1 VPNSV
6 VEIAAAQGKTP
17 PRGSTSSGVLPVPER
32 KKLVLRRPKRKAPQ
46 VVQEEEED
54 DEATEDGLITKRNR
68 VATSSPPALPT
79 PTPPSPPAPLQPV
92 QATPLAAAP
101 PVVESSDPNFIENPP
116 SASTPFVSVGE
127 GPPSTTSIAG
137 AALGED
143 EGAQISPILITES
156 PTSPPRL
163 EAPLALQTQEGCG
176 ESQHQT
182 PPAPPATTS
191 GLPTSFEEILGP
203 FTAQL
208 KTMAEDLPLLV
219 SRAVK
224 DSLKKLQEE
233 NSALKE
239 SNLMTRAEV
248 EKLTCNLL
256 MAKLEHSR
264 LEDAMDAELRSTRK
278 EASDLRQKLHLQGTM
293 LLLRSP
299 KLERRPKRLLQSWP
313 RPETKAKR
321 LLKT

>member
-1 VPNSV
+1 MLGKGKLEELRSIARSHKLAAGSQTVHNSV

-17 PRGSTSSGVLPVPER
+17 PRGPTSSGVLPAPRR
-32 KKLVLRRPKRKAPQ
+32 KKLVLRKPKRKAPQ

-79 PTPPSPPAPLQPV
+79 PTPPSPPASVQPV

-101 PVVESSDPNFIENPP
+101 PVVESSDLNFIENPP

-127 GPPSTTSIAG
+127 DPPSTTSIAG

-143 EGAQISPILITES
+143 ESAQISPILITES
-156 PTSPPRL
+156 PTSPPHQ
-163 EAPLALQTQEGCG
+163 EAPLALQTQEGGG

-182 PPAPPATTS
+182 PPAPPTATTS
-191 GLPTSFEEILGP
+191 SLPTSFEEILGP
-203 FTAQL
+203 FTAKL
-208 KTMAEDLPLLV
+208 KMMAEDLPLIV
-219 SRAVK
+219 SKVVK

-239 SNLMTRAEV
+239 SNLMIRDEA
-248 EKLTCNLL
+248 EKLSCNCLL
-256 MAKLEHSR
+256 Y
-264 LEDAMDAELRSTRK
+264 T
-278 EASDLRQKLHLQGTM
+278 
-293 LLLRSP
+293 SP
-299 KLERRPKRLLQSWP
+299 SP
-313 RPETKAKR
+313 RD
-321 LLKT
+321 